1 MSQQQSRPIDTAAI
15 EKVTDAKGTLDLKES
30 VFKVSMPRED
40 LSVMIGGV
48 KMTPLMGHTS
58 WAAFK
63 REGKDEMVMGDLVLT
78 QDQIIPCI
86 SVTSAAS
93 TE

>member
-1 MSQQQSRPIDTAAI
+1 LDL
-15 EKVTDAKGTLDLKES
+15 LDLKES

-48 KMTPLMGHTS
+48 KMTASDGTY
-58 WAAFK
+58 FVGRVQ
-63 REGKDEMVMGDLVLT
+63 REGKDEMVMGDVVLT
-78 QDQIIPCI
+78 QDQITPCI